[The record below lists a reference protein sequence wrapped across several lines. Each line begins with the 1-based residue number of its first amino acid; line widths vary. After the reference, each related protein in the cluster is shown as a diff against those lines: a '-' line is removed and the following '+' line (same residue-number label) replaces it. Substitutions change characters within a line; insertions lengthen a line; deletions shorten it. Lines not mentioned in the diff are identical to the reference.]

1 MDAEELQAKYAAGE
15 RDFTAILL
23 CEANLS
29 RIDLSGANFTEA
41 ILSLTN
47 LSGANLSGANM
58 RKAKLNVA
66 RLSGANLNKANL
78 SGAIL
83 NVANLI
89 RADLREAQLVEA
101 TLIRAEL
108 IRADLSIANLNG
120 ANLSEADLR
129 EATLREA
136 NLEQAD
142 LSGAHLRGACL
153 TAANLERANLHR
165 ADLSRADLRGVNL
178 CNAELRQANLSQAN
192 LSGAD
197 LRGANLRWADLSG
210 TNLTGADLGEARLSG
225 ANLYGANLS
234 NANLLNAT
242 LVHADLTQANLIH
255 ADWVGADLTGAALT
269 GAKIYA
275 VSRFGLKADDITCDW
290 VDLSPNG
297 DRSDIQRFS
306 AEKAQKYF
314 NATPPTVQIIVDQPL
329 DPNAN
334 FILAATYRQI
344 ALQYPGLS
352 NPPSIEVNSRRTI
365 ISFRIEQDEQLFST
379 AFVAIIP
386 FSDAAFTQKNI
397 ITLLRMIQPQTANNL
412 GVRVSNLVA
421 QLSVALT
428 QTIRKIGE
436 MKIQPVRLDN
446 ETVSTFFQSP
456 TQTIL
461 SNSCAESLM
470 VHYHPD
476 FGRHLINL
484 PGVNKN
490 SINPAIKAQRLTTPP
505 INTVIEF
512 IKGFYQLG
520 D

>member
-1 MDAEELQAKYAAGE
+1 
-15 RDFTAILL
+15 
-23 CEANLS
+23 
-29 RIDLSGANFTEA
+29 
-41 ILSLTN
+41 
-47 LSGANLSGANM
+47 
-58 RKAKLNVA
+58 
-66 RLSGANLNKANL
+66 
-78 SGAIL
+78 
-83 NVANLI
+83 
-89 RADLREAQLVEA
+89 
-101 TLIRAEL
+101 
-108 IRADLSIANLNG
+108 
-120 ANLSEADLR
+120 
-129 EATLREA
+129 
-136 NLEQAD
+136 
-142 LSGAHLRGACL
+142 
-153 TAANLERANLHR
+153 
-165 ADLSRADLRGVNL
+165 
-178 CNAELRQANLSQAN
+178 
-192 LSGAD
+192 
-197 LRGANLRWADLSG
+197 
-210 TNLTGADLGEARLSG
+210 
-225 ANLYGANLS
+225 LS

-242 LVHADLTQANLIH
+242 LVHADLTQANLIQ

-297 DRSDIQRFS
+297 DRSEVQRFS
-306 AEKAQKYF
+306 AERAHKYF
-314 NATPPTVQIIVDQPL
+314 NATPPTVQIIVDRPL

-365 ISFRIEQDEQLFST
+365 ISFGIEQDEQLFST

-397 ITLLRMIQPQTANNL
+397 LTLLRMIQPQTANNL

-421 QLSVALT
+421 QLSVDLT

-446 ETVSTFFQSP
+446 ETVSTFSQSP
-456 TQTIL
+456 TETIL
-461 SNSCAESLM
+461 SNSSAESLM

-490 SINPAIKAQRLTTPP
+490 LINPAIKAQRLTTPP